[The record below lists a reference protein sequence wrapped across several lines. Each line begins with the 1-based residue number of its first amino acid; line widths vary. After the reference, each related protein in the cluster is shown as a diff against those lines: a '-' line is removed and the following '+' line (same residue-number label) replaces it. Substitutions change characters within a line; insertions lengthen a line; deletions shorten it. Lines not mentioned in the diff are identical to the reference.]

1 MPDDSGSVSSLLP
14 ASLTGLT
21 GAGRQSFLQ
30 SLSQHARLLTLDTPL
45 EAAALLVERF
55 SGREGL
61 SELFRFEVDC
71 LSTSADFELK
81 ALTDQ
86 EVTLRLLRADGRT
99 RAFHGMVTSALQLG
113 SDGALTRY
121 RLTLAPWMA
130 RLTQR
135 RDNYVFQDKTVLD
148 IIEEVLRDYP
158 FASYRFDV
166 KAELPLRS
174 VTMQYRESDFDFIAR
189 LLAEEGLNFYFDHDD
204 DQDGQGTGAQGS
216 AAERKDGQAR
226 HRFVVFDDNTFL
238 AAGAQP
244 SIRFNRAAATETAD
258 TVTHFGQRHQVHVA
272 DQLQRQTP

>member
-1 MPDDSGSVSSLLP
+1 MPDDSGFPSSALP
-14 ASLTGLT
+14 ASLTGLV
-21 GAGRQSFLQ
+21 GAGRQAFLQ

-45 EAAALLVERF
+45 DAAALLVERF
-55 SGREGL
+55 TGRESL

-71 LSTSADFELK
+71 LSTSAEFELK

-86 EVTLRLLRADGRT
+86 EVTLRLLRADGST
-99 RAFHGMVTSALQLG
+99 RAFHGMVSDAMYLG

-121 RLTLAPWMA
+121 RLVLAPWMM

-135 RDNYVFQDKTVLD
+135 RDCYVFQDKTVLE

-166 KAELPLRS
+166 KAELPPRS

-189 LLAEEGLNFYFDHDD
+189 LLAEEGLNFYFSHDD
-204 DQDGQGTGAQGS
+204 EQAGGAGAQGN

-226 HRFVVFDDNTFL
+226 HQFVVFDDNAFPRRRARRKPCVST
-238 AAGAQP
+238 APPP
-244 SIRFNRAAATETAD
+244 SRPPI
-258 TVTHFGQRHQVHVA
+258 
-272 DQLQRQTP
+272 P